1 MTNLKQLDKNL
12 DTFDKIISNL
22 TDFSEVAISLKK
34 AQESIVTWTQ
44 EIKTIKDE
52 VVKYVWLIDKKY
64 EKFIKETVSAMEENK
79 NDINKKLSNNKS
91 EISAAVRDQ
100 GIEIERW
107 LKNAFISKKIT
118 QWNANSIKTKKFWIS
133 IYYSRSTICLKTY

>member
-22 TDFSEVAISLKK
+22 TDFSEVAVALKK

-44 EIKTIKDE
+44 EIETIKNE

-64 EKFIKETVSAMEENK
+64 EKFIKETVSAINSK
-79 NDINKKLSNNKS
+79 NFVLIILMI
-91 EISAAVRDQ
+91 ISLILN
-100 GIEIERW
+100 GIT
-107 LKNAFISKKIT
+107 L
-118 QWNANSIKTKKFWIS
+118 
-133 IYYSRSTICLKTY
+133 IYLFLGE